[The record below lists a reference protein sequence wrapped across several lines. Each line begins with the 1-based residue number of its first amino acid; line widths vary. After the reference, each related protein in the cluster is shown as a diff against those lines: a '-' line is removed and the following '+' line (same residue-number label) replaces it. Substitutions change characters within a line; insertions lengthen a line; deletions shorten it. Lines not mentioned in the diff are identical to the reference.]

1 MEKVIMIYRRNG
13 HTSSGVAK
21 FVVNLLLVQSD
32 GNIHHEPIQGYKYN
46 SKEHGF
52 VFKGNKEDL
61 YKIIKQQYTIQ
72 QGIEL

>member
-1 MEKVIMIYRRNG
+1 MIYRRNG

-21 FVVNLLLVQSD
+21 FIVNLLLVQSD
-32 GNIHHEPIQGYKYN
+32 GSLHNEPIQGYKYN

>member
-13 HTSSGVAK
+13 HTSGGVAK
-21 FVVNLLLVQSD
+21 FVVNLLLVQND
-32 GNIHHEPIQGYKYN
+32 GSLHHEPIQGYKYN
-46 SKEHGF
+46 SREHGF